1 MKKDKS
7 TYNRREFLSKGAAG
21 MASLGILNMNKSKLF
36 SPQDESQKTAKK
48 IIFRTL
54 GKTRIRIPIV
64 SMGVMNS
71 DSSQLIKKSYE
82 IGVRYFDTSA
92 AYQRG
97 QNEKV
102 IGQALKDLG
111 VRKNVI
117 ITTKVFIPHQQ
128 REMSSQVAKN
138 AYLNIAHESLERL
151 QTDYIDILLS
161 HNIQNLS
168 WLNNP
173 GILEA
178 LNQLKQEGK
187 VRFIGFSTHTNM
199 AEMIT
204 SAIDTKNYEVILTS
218 YNYAMNQNTEYVN
231 ILKKAA
237 ARGIGL
243 VAMKTQCSQ
252 YWYQQN
258 LPESQQKYYKG
269 EMLHTAMLKWALQK
283 DFITTAIPGYTN
295 FREMEEDFSVAYD
308 LTLTP
313 EEKKFLDDKN
323 VKYSLGYC
331 QQCRECIATCP
342 KKINIP
348 DLMRTHMYA
357 ACYSN
362 FYQARDTIDDIPSE
376 RGLSAC
382 RSCGNCVAVCKNN
395 IDIKKR
401 IDELMVMYV

>member
-1 MKKDKS
+1 
-7 TYNRREFLSKGAAG
+7 
-21 MASLGILNMNKSKLF
+21 
-36 SPQDESQKTAKK
+36 
-48 IIFRTL
+48 
-54 GKTRIRIPIV
+54 
-64 SMGVMNS
+64 
-71 DSSQLIKKSYE
+71 
-82 IGVRYFDTSA
+82 
-92 AYQRG
+92 
-97 QNEKV
+97 
-102 IGQALKDLG
+102 
-111 VRKNVI
+111 
-117 ITTKVFIPHQQ
+117 
-128 REMSSQVAKN
+128 
-138 AYLNIAHESLERL
+138 
-151 QTDYIDILLS
+151 
-161 HNIQNLS
+161 
-168 WLNNP
+168 
-173 GILEA
+173 
-178 LNQLKQEGK
+178 
-187 VRFIGFSTHTNM
+187 
-199 AEMIT
+199 
-204 SAIDTKNYEVILTS
+204 
-218 YNYAMNQNTEYVN
+218 MNQNTEYVN

-237 ARGIGL
+237 AQGIGL

-252 YWYQQN
+252 YWYQQY

-313 EEKKFLDDKN
+313 EEKKFLDDRN

-342 KKINIP
+342 KKVNIP